1 MTLTQTTTWYLEM
14 DTPAKLR
21 PGRDPDLPATVA
33 RVEHACPEYS
43 RFFYRSVGGN
53 WYWIDRIAW
62 TYEEWQHWVERV
74 ETWAAY
80 VGGTPAGYF
89 ELQRR
94 PVSDSVNLALFGLL
108 PWAIGRGLGGW
119 LLTKAIERAWEIGP
133 RSVTVN
139 TCSLDGP
146 HALANY
152 QARGFAIVKIYTSA
166 CDLPDQSPGPWQGA
180 RGEG

>member
-1 MTLTQTTTWYLEM
+1 MTLTHTTTWYLEM
-14 DTPAKLR
+14 ASPDKLR
-21 PGRDPDLPATVA
+21 PGREPDEPATVA
-33 RVEHACPEYS
+33 RVEHQCPEYS

-53 WYWIDRIAW
+53 WYWLDRLNW
-62 TYEEWQHWVERV
+62 TYEEWQHWTEQV

-89 ELQRR
+89 ELQPRAE
-94 PVSDSVNLALFGLL
+94 SDSVNLALFGLL
-108 PWAIGRGLGGW
+108 PWAIGRGIGGW
-119 LLTKAIERAWEIGP
+119 LLTRAIERAWALGP

-152 QARGFAIVKIYTSA
+152 RARGFSIVRIYTSA
-166 CDLPDQSPGPWQGA
+166 LDLPDQPPGPF
-180 RGEG
+180 

>member
-1 MTLTQTTTWYLEM
+1 MALTQITTWYLEM
-14 DTPAKLR
+14 DSPAKLR
-21 PGRDPDLPATVA
+21 PGRAPDEPATVA

-53 WYWIDRIAW
+53 WYWLDRLAW
-62 TYEEWQHWVERV
+62 SYEEWQHWTEQV

-80 VGGTPAGYF
+80 AGGTPAGYF

-94 PVSDSVNLALFGLL
+94 PESDSVNLALFGLL

-119 LLTKAIERAWEIGP
+119 LLTRAIERAWEMGP

-146 HALANY
+146 NALANY
-152 QARGFAIVKIYTSA
+152 QARGFSIVRIYTGA
-166 CDLPDQSPGPWQGA
+166 HDLPEKPPGPF
-180 RGEG
+180 